1 MKTTGWRSLI
11 LYIIGAGFL
20 VGIIFFICS
29 YFIQGGSWAIRPSN
43 AHITN
48 NGQLTYS
55 GEITDRDSNLLSYSK
70 DGVQQYND
78 NALIRKATLH
88 VVGDPNGY
96 ISTEHNMHSALNYP
110 ALIRLQA

>member
-48 NGQLTYS
+48 NGC
-55 GEITDRDSNLLSYSK
+55 LLYTSS
-70 DGVQQYND
+70 
-78 NALIRKATLH
+78 
-88 VVGDPNGY
+88 
-96 ISTEHNMHSALNYP
+96 
-110 ALIRLQA
+110 

>member
-29 YFIQGGSWAIRPSN
+29 YFIQGGSWAIRPSK

-48 NGQLTYS
+48 NGQLQTVTAICFLTAKTGYS
-55 GEITDRDSNLLSYSK
+55 SIMT
-70 DGVQQYND
+70 
-78 NALIRKATLH
+78 
-88 VVGDPNGY
+88 
-96 ISTEHNMHSALNYP
+96 MH
-110 ALIRLQA
+110 

>member
-55 GEITDRDSNLLSYSK
+55 GEITDRDSIHKAGFSRIAQPEK
-70 DGVQQYND
+70 ADMHPFGGG
-78 NALIRKATLH
+78 LI
-88 VVGDPNGY
+88 V
-96 ISTEHNMHSALNYP
+96 
-110 ALIRLQA
+110 

>member
-78 NALIRKATLH
+78 NALIRKVACSRRPQRIYFHRST
-88 VVGDPNGY
+88 VC
-96 ISTEHNMHSALNYP
+96 ISYS
-110 ALIRLQA
+110 IVRL

>member
-78 NALIRKATLH
+78 NALIRKSNLACS
-88 VVGDPNGY
+88 G
-96 ISTEHNMHSALNYP
+96 
-110 ALIRLQA
+110 